1 MSIDGIAAA
10 SIAYST
16 ANVLS
21 QASLSITKKAMDSQ
35 EQQAAQLIEQLQTA
49 IPAPPSNH
57 KIDILV

>member
-16 ANVLS
+16 ENVLS

>member
-1 MSIDGIAAA
+1 MSIHGIAGA

-21 QASLSITKKAMDSQ
+21 QASLSVTKKAMDSQ
-35 EQQAAQLIEQLQTA
+35 EQQAAQLIEQLKA
-49 IPAPPSNH
+49 SVPEPPSNH